1 MPTNIPNYNGA
12 IKVNDLTIEQ
22 KTLIQKEI
30 FNRIKPKVGTWA
42 GRVSR
47 INVPKPYKTA
57 TFRTITYRLPKPVE
71 ELVLKEGVIPDPV
84 NGVIV
89 SERTIGVE
97 TLGAWKPYTDELANY
112 SFDDMVRENVD
123 DLANQTKG
131 SIDNDVA
138 KLYTMG
144 TQVYTAASGLTR
156 EILIK
161 IRIALRKMA
170 QSADATV
177 YAVMTPE
184 DVSSLRLK
192 YNKEGANLFQDLPA
206 NGDSVLDGK
215 LHKFEG
221 IIIQEDDNIALYPDE
236 GATKRYAIFYVKDS
250 KGRYPVS
257 GSNVDNLEF
266 INKPLGSAG
275 TSDPLNQEGSMG
287 VKVYGYGNMITAEE
301 CLIKAEIT
309 IGDNDIDTVESGYTF
324 TDDSINANGTLIKNK
339 NYDGSAAVVETSPAA
354 MTVSATATKL
364 SLGGIKTATLS
375 AKDVKGKPVTGFT
388 ATSADTSKATVSG
401 TTVTGVAKGEVK
413 VTVSKAGYNSET
425 ITFTV
430 VD

>member
-123 DLANQTKG
+123 DLANQTSG

-250 KGRYPVS
+250 KGRFPVS

-364 SLGGIKTATLS
+364 SLGGTKTATLS
-375 AKDVKGKPVTGFT
+375 AKDVKGASVTGFT
-388 ATSADTSKATVSG
+388 ATSADTSKVTVSG

>member
-364 SLGGIKTATLS
+364 SLGGTKTATLS

>member
-12 IKVNDLTIEQ
+12 IKINDLTIEQ